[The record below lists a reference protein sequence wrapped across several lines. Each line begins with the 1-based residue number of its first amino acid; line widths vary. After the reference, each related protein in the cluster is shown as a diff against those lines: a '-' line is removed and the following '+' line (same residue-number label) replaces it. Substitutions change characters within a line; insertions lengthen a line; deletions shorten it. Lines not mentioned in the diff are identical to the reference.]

1 MNKIL
6 KYIPLIILIL
16 MINGCKDKTYYM
28 DSDYKQINIAKFQD
42 IQGTGY
48 RLDGNAYYEGYP
60 FILFFCKNNRYAYT
74 RGGAGNKI
82 YRGEYRVDLS
92 NDQIIMQGDDVD
104 SQGKKLS
111 GTIKTKSG
119 YFEQE
124 KQYLIDGTIHQG
136 FRDLFQINSSA
147 CNVEK
152 EAFGD

>member
-1 MNKIL
+1 MNNIL
-6 KYIPLIILIL
+6 KYIPLIILTF

-42 IQGTGY
+42 IHSSGY
-48 RLDGNAYYEGYP
+48 RLDGNSYYENDTFY
-60 FILFFCKNNRYAYT
+60 LFFCKNNRYAYT
-74 RGGAGNKI
+74 RGSTGDKI
-82 YRGEYRVDLS
+82 YRGEYSVDLA
-92 NDQIIMQGDDVD
+92 NDKIIMKGDDVD

-152 EAFGD
+152 EAFGA